1 MNPTSDEIVAPAP
14 VAILVNGP
22 SSSGKST
29 LCRAL
34 HDSLVSI
41 GDGDPAVSFARVAFD
56 DVVLLIPET
65 LFPVS
70 FVTLAGGDRHR
81 LISREAHDGR
91 AAWEYVD
98 DSGSASC
105 SDGRSG

>member
-1 MNPTSDEIVAPAP
+1 MSPTSDEAVAPAP

-34 HDSLVSI
+34 HDRLVSI

>member
-34 HDSLVSI
+34 HDRLVSI

-98 DSGSASC
+98 YSGSASC